1 MAEVKK
7 FSDTLVL
14 LLTGTGAVEQ
24 PKVEEALQS
33 AKSLNCSLER
43 ALVMLGHASENGLK
57 SIMDAQHMVKDGK
70 ITLEMAVKALRFAK
84 QNSLD
89 LDEAINVLTSVHKK
103 TAVVSSITNDFTQLL
118 LDSQM
123 INREQLG
130 RALQR
135 SQESGMTIGRILVLN
150 RDLST
155 WMMASALHAQLLV
168 RDEKISKDDAINGL
182 QAVGRRRITIEQA
195 LFELGLY
202 RETAGQTT
210 RIGELFQMAGFMGE
224 SDMLECLE
232 IELVKEKQ
240 FGQILLEQGH
250 ATHPLLEAAIY
261 LQDMVSNDTIRAHQ
275 AAEAL
280 RSVRL
285 KEVSVYQAV
294 AELQPPPQLTP
305 PNLSFCEVI
314 SQSGIATADKI
325 AASVEVDEESSVKA
339 GKKLLAAGLVNEV
352 TLYTALR
359 AYSLLREGYVS
370 NENAVSVLQYCQ
382 KNNLSVDEALVKLG
396 MNIPSR
402 MQWLWT

>member
-43 ALVMLGHASENGLK
+43 ALVMLGHASENSLK

-103 TAVVSSITNDFTQLL
+103 TSVVSSITNDFTQLL

-150 RDLST
+150 RDLSS

-168 RDEKISKDDAINGL
+168 RDEKISKEDAINGL

-202 RETAGQTT
+202 RESAGQTT

-224 SDMLECLE
+224 SDTLECLE

-280 RSVRL
+280 RSVRM

-305 PNLSFCEVI
+305 PNLTFCELI
-314 SQSGIATADKI
+314 SQSGIATADNI
-325 AASVEVDEESSVKA
+325 AAAVEVDEESSVKA

-370 NENAVSVLQYCQ
+370 NESSVSILQYCQ